1 MTAINIKT
9 VQIELQGL
17 GLYKGALDG
26 ISGPLTESAVE
37 KALSKLVP
45 DVAWRRWSN
54 FRKRIAVMQALFRTK
69 NIETG
74 IVDGY
79 VGPQTLYA
87 FEVWRHIELTG
98 KSPEPWRDGPLDYV
112 PEHLKPTPKPV
123 KSDWPRQRDLTKYY
137 GARGKNQT
145 LLTLPYTMKIAW
157 NKAQLIRKFSIHEK
171 CHDSASRVF
180 GRIASHYS
188 PEERVR
194 HGFDLFGGCLNVRKM
209 RGGSSW
215 STHAWGIAIDF
226 DPIRNQ
232 LRWGRD
238 RAYLDEPECVQFW
251 KFWEEE
257 GWLSLGRAR
266 NMDWQHV
273 QAARL

>member
-9 VQIELQGL
+9 VQTTLAKEGFPPGPPDGL
-17 GLYKGALDG
+17 N
-26 ISGPLTESAVE
+26 GPKTRSAVV
-37 KALSKLVP
+37 KYLQMYAPYLS
-45 DVAWRRWSN
+45 WHRWSDA
-54 FRKRIAVMQALFRTK
+54 RQRVAVMQLHFK
-69 NIETG
+69 SLKIETG

-79 VGPQTLYA
+79 IGPQTLYA
-87 FEVWRHIELTG
+87 LEVWRHIELTG
-98 KSPEPWRDGPLDYV
+98 KEPELWRDGPLDYV

-188 PEERVR
+188 PEERVT

-238 RAYLDEPECVQFW
+238 RAYLANSECEQFW
-251 KFWEEE
+251 QFWEQE

-266 NMDWQHV
+266 GWDFMHI